1 MTLRW
6 PAFALTVLVLAA
18 GCGPKDINAGRQMGT
33 LKGKLTINGKPF
45 APKTGL
51 SFQHVDT
58 GQLYIAMTE
67 PDGAFEVKSPARS
80 MPAGRYDMTIQP
92 AGMIEDRSKEAAVAA
107 LGDAPSNAAA
117 VQGAVKE
124 VPAKFRNAHESGL
137 SFDLNAG
144 ANDLPIDVKP

>member
-1 MTLRW
+1 MKLRSTF
-6 PAFALTVLVLAA
+6 FALIVLGLAA

-45 APKTGL
+45 SPKTGL
-51 SFQHVDT
+51 SFQHVET

-67 PDGAFEVKSPARS
+67 PDGAFEVKMPART
-80 MPAGRYDMTIQP
+80 MPAGRYDLTIQP
-92 AGMIEDRSKEAAVAA
+92 AGMIEDRSKEAAAAA
-107 LGDAPSNAAA
+107 LGDTPTSAP

-124 VPAKFRNAHESGL
+124 VPAKYRNAHESGL